1 MLETEKLDNLFSLLE
16 KMTQSKISDP
26 KFAPSPKM
34 QRAEKYSIC
43 GFFFT
48 ALVFLGLA
56 ARQLFGGTTLPGFRY
71 IVLAV
76 FFILLFL
83 AIVYMATFVTIA
95 LDRRRQHTSI
105 MLTALKNDLHCDAKL
120 ITQLWTFDKATLAY
134 GLVQYRHRWSSF
146 EDRLAVLA
154 RKPGLFLVVAVL
166 ISLSAAVLLEE
177 KDSYLLPWGLMIAAA
192 ILQVVVFHVLFS
204 LERPKQVIKLLE
216 YTIQHADQCNTSS
229 PDANPPVQE

>member
-1 MLETEKLDNLFSLLE
+1 
-16 KMTQSKISDP
+16 
-26 KFAPSPKM
+26 M
-34 QRAEKYSIC
+34 QRREKYSIR

-56 ARQLFGGTTLPGFRY
+56 AWQLFGGTTPPGFRY

-83 AIVYMATFVTIA
+83 AIVYEETNVAIA
-95 LDRRRQHTSI
+95 LDLRRQHTSI
-105 MLTALKNDLHCDAKL
+105 MLTALKNDLHHDAKW
-120 ITQLWTFDKATLAY
+120 ITRLWTFDKATLAY

-192 ILQVVVFHVLFS
+192 ILHLVVFDALVS
-204 LERPKQVIKLLE
+204 LERPKQVIQLLE
-216 YTIQHADQCNTSS
+216 YAIQHADKL
-229 PDANPPVQE
+229 PHP